1 MSHTRG
7 GYRRH
12 AVTAVVVVLAL
23 LIVALAAAA
32 PSMAASQKVVSGDT
46 QLTFAKDQVT
56 ALTLKNIAVI
66 PVTPVVF
73 GFQWDNGVKW
83 WFDVPMA
90 SGSAF
95 DYTAKKG
102 IFYHDGKLR
111 FVNVNTSPQKSLLMG
126 GLRVIVTN
134 SHTFALSSAVGTA
147 PTTRADVFTASNTPL
162 FTRQGKSI
170 KIQGIQ
176 FALTAAGAVALRSA
190 LGVDLSGLTLNAD
203 LQFKT
208 K

>member
-1 MSHTRG
+1 MSQTRG
-7 GYRRH
+7 GHGRH
-12 AVTAVVVVLAL
+12 AAGAVVVALAL
-23 LIVALAAAA
+23 LIVALAVAA
-32 PSMAASQKVVSGDT
+32 PSMAASQKVASGDT

-56 ALTLKNIAVI
+56 ALTLKNIAVLPI
-66 PVTPVVF
+66 APVGF
-73 GFQWDNGVKW
+73 RFQWDNGVKW
-83 WFDVPMA
+83 WFDLPMA
-90 SGSAF
+90 SGSTF

-147 PTTRADVFTASNTPL
+147 PATRADVFTATNSPL
-162 FTRQGKSI
+162 FTRQGKTV

-176 FALTAAGAVALRSA
+176 FSLTAAGAVALRTA
-190 LGVDLSGLTLNAD
+190 LGVDLSGLTVNAD